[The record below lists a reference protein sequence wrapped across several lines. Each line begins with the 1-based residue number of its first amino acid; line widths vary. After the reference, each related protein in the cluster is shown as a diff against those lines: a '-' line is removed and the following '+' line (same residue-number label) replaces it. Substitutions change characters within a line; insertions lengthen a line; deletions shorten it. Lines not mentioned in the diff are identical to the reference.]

1 MNIRNTLIVF
11 SAAILSFIA
20 DAQVKTTTTTTLVK
34 NVTTTVVES
43 VSIAEQS
50 TALKKIAVFVQNRT
64 RVIGMDDEI
73 DGIRDRLSSAFA
85 EVDGFS
91 VVDSAQAVDTFRRNK
106 VTAGEEKSGLI
117 SGIFSGGSVPSI
129 AKMLDCDYIA
139 VATVV
144 NASSMKRN
152 LSGRL
157 NTVFTIR
164 MTLKIMD
171 SSGASVDGMPIW
183 VRQLPILDAD
193 DEPMNYYQMLFDQW
207 ATDVTSVIAQKSGRW
222 RAPIAKLV
230 DLVEFYVSTT
240 IDKTVAELESQ
251 TKGIKGE
258 QLQELRRVVG
268 GATVEIDG
276 AVIGSAP
283 GSFRIAPGLHQ
294 LKVSREW
301 MKPYFATVNIQNGSS
316 FEIALEMSKE
326 GIAKWGT
333 VEALRA
339 DIAKRYADAVRE
351 RGVKVNIDTSG
362 WRDVGN
368 SGIRVLKDN

>member
-1 MNIRNTLIVF
+1 
-11 SAAILSFIA
+11 
-20 DAQVKTTTTTTLVK
+20 
-34 NVTTTVVES
+34 
-43 VSIAEQS
+43 
-50 TALKKIAVFVQNRT
+50 
-64 RVIGMDDEI
+64 
-73 DGIRDRLSSAFA
+73 
-85 EVDGFS
+85 
-91 VVDSAQAVDTFRRNK
+91 
-106 VTAGEEKSGLI
+106 
-117 SGIFSGGSVPSI
+117 
-129 AKMLDCDYIA
+129 MLGCDYIA

-207 ATDVTSVIAQKSGRW
+207 ATDVTSVIAQKAGRW
-222 RAPIAKLV
+222 RAPIVKPV

-268 GATVEIDG
+268 GAAIEIDG

-316 FEIALEMSKE
+316 FEIALEMSKA
-326 GIAKWGT
+326 GIEKWGT

-351 RGVKVNIDTSG
+351 RGVRVNIDTSG

-368 SGIRVLKDN
+368 SGVRVLKDN

>member
-1 MNIRNTLIVF
+1 MNIKNAFIVF
-11 SAAILSFIA
+11 LTAVLSLMA

-50 TALKKIAVFVQNRT
+50 TALKRIAVFVQNRT
-64 RVIGMDDEI
+64 RVTGMDDEI
-73 DGIRDRLSSAFA
+73 DGIRDRLGSAFA

-91 VVDSAQAVDTFRRNK
+91 VVDSAQVADTFRRNK
-106 VTAGEEKSGLI
+106 VTVGEEKAGLI

-129 AKMLDCDYIA
+129 AKMLGCDYIA

-207 ATDVTSVIAQKSGRW
+207 ATDVTSVIAQKAGRW
-222 RAPIAKLV
+222 RAPIVKPV

-268 GATVEIDG
+268 GAAIEIDG

-283 GSFRIAPGLHQ
+283 DSFRIAPGLHQ

-316 FEIALEMSKE
+316 FEIALEMSKA
-326 GIAKWGT
+326 GIEKWGT

-351 RGVKVNIDTSG
+351 RGVRVNIDTSG

-368 SGIRVLKDN
+368 SGVRVLKDN

>member
-1 MNIRNTLIVF
+1 MNIKNAFIVF
-11 SAAILSFIA
+11 LTAVLSLMA

-50 TALKKIAVFVQNRT
+50 TALKRIAVFVQNRT
-64 RVIGMDDEI
+64 RVTGMDDEI
-73 DGIRDRLSSAFA
+73 DGIRDRLGSAFA
-85 EVDGFS
+85 EVDGFL
-91 VVDSAQAVDTFRRNK
+91 VVDSAQVADTFRRNK
-106 VTAGEEKSGLI
+106 VTVGEEKAGLI

-129 AKMLDCDYIA
+129 AKMLGCDYIA

-207 ATDVTSVIAQKSGRW
+207 ATDVTSVIAQKAGRW
-222 RAPIAKLV
+222 RAPIVKPV

-258 QLQELRRVVG
+258 
-268 GATVEIDG
+268 
-276 AVIGSAP
+276 
-283 GSFRIAPGLHQ
+283 H
-294 LKVSREW
+294 
-301 MKPYFATVNIQNGSS
+301 
-316 FEIALEMSKE
+316 
-326 GIAKWGT
+326 
-333 VEALRA
+333 
-339 DIAKRYADAVRE
+339 
-351 RGVKVNIDTSG
+351 
-362 WRDVGN
+362 
-368 SGIRVLKDN
+368 